1 VTSTLGMYAT
11 WLISFALAVPE
22 LALGIASLVTGSLL
36 LGVLALV
43 VGVVLGTVL
52 LVVGVDRG
60 GALLDARGPEL
71 LTRLRAA
78 RGA

>member
-1 VTSTLGMYAT
+1 M
-11 WLISFALAVPE
+11 PE
-22 LALGIASLVTGSLL
+22 LALGIASLVTGSVL

-52 LVVGVDRG
+52 VVVGVGRG

-71 LTRLRAA
+71 LTRLRSA